1 MRALKVTTVF
11 IAAVI
16 FGGALLAPVGYW
28 AVHALAS
35 IMPMPDWLAR
45 QPFHRYVSRGMLVLA
60 LLGLRPW
67 ARGMGL
73 ATATNLGWCRPESRH
88 WKLLGRGF
96 VWGFASLAVFAVLA
110 VLAGAKGANL
120 EPSAGEW
127 AKRLFSAALSGLA
140 VAVLEET
147 LFRGALFG
155 GLRRGVSVP
164 WAMVISSL
172 IFALLHFLDRRP
184 EPPASV
190 NWASGLALLP
200 RMAREIDDGR
210 MFAAALGSL
219 TVVGLFLAL
228 SYQRTGSLFFPVGLH
243 AGWVFWMK
251 LTGFVTVARPDAPG
265 WLWGTGKLVDG
276 WVTCVL
282 LLATFALYWRWGKS
296 ADDKEPGSHG

>member
-110 VLAGAKGANL
+110 VLAGAKGANF

-127 AKRLFSAALSGLA
+127 AKRLFSAALSGLV
-140 VAVLEET
+140 VAVLCLELKGYQFQATEVEA
-147 LFRGALFG
+147 ALRTRA
-155 GLRRGVSVP
+155 LTASEMSEARRTT
-164 WAMVISSL
+164 IT
-172 IFALLHFLDRRP
+172 
-184 EPPASV
+184 
-190 NWASGLALLP
+190 LP
-200 RMAREIDDGR
+200 RRID
-210 MFAAALGSL
+210 S
-219 TVVGLFLAL
+219 
-228 SYQRTGSLFFPVGLH
+228 S
-243 AGWVFWMK
+243 
-251 LTGFVTVARPDAPG
+251 
-265 WLWGTGKLVDG
+265 
-276 WVTCVL
+276 
-282 LLATFALYWRWGKS
+282 
-296 ADDKEPGSHG
+296 